1 MNIQGTEL
9 QVLYNSKNITA
20 DVVRYAL
27 SVTYTDKTHG
37 ESDEI
42 EIELEDVD
50 ARWLNGWYPEKGA
63 KLTVSIGE
71 LKCGVF
77 EIDEIEAK
85 GPPDTVTIRGM
96 ATGIVNSL
104 RTKKSD
110 AHENKTLRQI
120 AEKVAQKNGLTIA
133 GEIPEITIGRATQN
147 QETDLG
153 FLKRI
158 AGQFGIIFSVR
169 ESVITFTS
177 VYGLEKRGESFV
189 LDKTD
194 LTSYTIKDKA
204 TGAVKSA
211 KVRSKSAKGNEKVE
225 ADLEYKKW
233 QEEEGY
239 KYEDIEN
246 QDDAVTHV
254 RVENKQQAEA
264 VAKSVM
270 HLSASNQQEG
280 SITIKGNGLAV
291 AGNNFTFT
299 GIGKLS
305 GKWNIKESTHKLD
318 KSGGYTTDCEI
329 KRLQT
334 PTNIQRISKA
344 KKKTKRPS
352 STTVE
357 NYTKMIYDP
366 VNTGNIITF
375 VPNTNPFNE

>member
-1 MNIQGTEL
+1 MKIEATKFT
-9 QVLYNSKNITA
+9 VLYNSKNITE
-20 DVVRYAL
+20 DVTRYL
-27 SVTYTDKTHG
+27 LMLTYSDKTHG

-50 ARWLNGWYPEKGA
+50 GRWRNNWYPEKGA
-63 KLTVSIGE
+63 KLTVSIGQ
-71 LKCGVF
+71 LNCGVF
-77 EIDEIEAK
+77 EIDQIDLK

-120 AEKVAQKNGLTIA
+120 AEKVAQKNSLTIA

-158 AGQFGIIFSVR
+158 AGQFGIVFAVR
-169 ESVITFTS
+169 ESVITFTA
-177 VYGLEKRGESFV
+177 VYDLEKRGVSFV

-194 LTSYTIKDKA
+194 LTTYSLKDKA

-211 KVRSKSAKGNEKVE
+211 KVRSKSAKDNAKVE
-225 ADLEYKKW
+225 ADIEYKKW

-239 KYEDIEN
+239 KYDDIEN
-246 QDDAVTHV
+246 QDEAVTHE

-264 VAKSVM
+264 VAKAIM

-280 SITIKGNGLAV
+280 SITIKGNELAV
-291 AGNNFTFT
+291 AGNNFTLE
-299 GIGKLS
+299 GLGKIS
-305 GKWNIKESTHKLD
+305 GKFNIKESTHKID
-318 KSGGYTTDCEI
+318 KSGGYVTDCEI

-334 PTNIQRISKA
+334 PTVKQQIT
-344 KKKTKRPS
+344 KKKKKQQPK
-352 STTVE
+352 
-357 NYTKMIYDP
+357 NIP
-366 VNTGNIITF
+366 TGPIQYKPDGNGRLF
-375 VPNTNPFNE
+375 QFNADGLPFGQ